1 MNCFPQN
8 YFIDIVIVNYI
19 HTVTRMLIDYVTSV
33 GVII

>member
-19 HTVTRMLIDYVTSV
+19 HTVTRMLDYVTSV